1 MVAIWRFPDHDAL
14 VADTKANILS
24 TAFDPERAYESL
36 GLEYTAEDR
45 QLYAEQHQQQQDDDL
60 HWREIAYRWS
70 DKGRR
75 EAAGVKGA
83 ATAAAN
89 REARQAAAIE
99 KHVGPLSDQMQTIY
113 RQNVDKGLQ
122 HGSPFEDKMAF
133 ADALH
138 ELQDDGWNPEAG
150 KAYRS
155 SKEFRKLEKQLLNG
169 RKPTRRY
176 RQLRDALCD
185 NEQEYKRFMTA
196 NPDVFDP
203 DEKIVKP
210 FAGLGS
216 TVGQQAMLRLAAKH
230 RGADGALR
238 LARRDP
244 DIDYVVGDTGS
255 KTYRVEHH
263 HPYTTFDEATGV
275 YTTHDSPIS
284 ANGIKPASVMGWIHN
299 ERVDDPENG
308 RERERFGEAFG
319 GDWEPADV

>member
-1 MVAIWRFPDHDAL
+1 M
-14 VADTKANILS
+14 
-24 TAFDPERAYESL
+24 
-36 GLEYTAEDR
+36 
-45 QLYAEQHQQQQDDDL
+45 
-60 HWREIAYRWS
+60 
-70 DKGRR
+70 
-75 EAAGVKGA
+75 KGA
-83 ATAAAN
+83 ASAAAN
-89 REARQAAAIE
+89 RKTRYAAAVE
-99 KHVGPLSDQMQTIY
+99 KHVEPLNDQMQTIY

-155 SKEFRKLEKQLLNG
+155 SKEFRKLEKQLLDG

-185 NEQEYKRFMTA
+185 NEQEYRHFMTA
-196 NPDVFDP
+196 NPDVFGP
-203 DEKIVKP
+203 DERIVKP

-230 RGADGALR
+230 RGVDGALR

-244 DIDYVVGDTGS
+244 DIDYVVGDNGS

-263 HPYTTFDEATGV
+263 HPYTTYDDATGV
-275 YTTHDSPIS
+275 HTTHDSPIS
-284 ANGIKPASVMGWIHN
+284 ANGIKPASVMGWIHG
-299 ERVDDPENG
+299 ERVDDPANR
-308 RERERFGEAFG
+308 RERVRFMEAFG
-319 GDWEPADV
+319 GEWRPADV